1 MKAALPLTL
10 AALVLASPARAQEEG
25 EAGPPGVLVTL
36 QICDF
41 GHMDDLNEAAREY
54 WAPVLDQAITD
65 GRLTGWGVLNH
76 YWGDE
81 WNWLVWY
88 SSDDPATLSQT
99 VSGLLGEII
108 SSMPGDPM
116 ADFGTWCSAHK
127 DNIYMQVLSQ
137 GVEAPGDD

>member
-1 MKAALPLTL
+1 
-10 AALVLASPARAQEEG
+10 
-25 EAGPPGVLVTL
+25 
-36 QICDF
+36 
-41 GHMDDLNEAAREY
+41 
-54 WAPVLDQAITD
+54 
-65 GRLTGWGVLNH
+65 
-76 YWGDE
+76 DE

-127 DNIYMQVLSQ
+127 DNIY
-137 GVEAPGDD
+137 